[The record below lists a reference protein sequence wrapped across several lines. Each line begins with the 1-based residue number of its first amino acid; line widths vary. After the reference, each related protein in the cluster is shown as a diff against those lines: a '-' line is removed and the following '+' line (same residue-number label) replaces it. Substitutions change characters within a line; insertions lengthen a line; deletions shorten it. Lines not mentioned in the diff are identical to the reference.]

1 MDFKKLAVLMLVVS
15 LFVVAGCGSSDD
27 DDQYFSKNKG
37 GSSNA
42 TGSGGSGGAS
52 GPTGTASISGKV
64 TMTGKVASGDL
75 ITFDADPVCKAQHAK
90 PEKDQ
95 LVVADAKGDLANVFV
110 YVKDGAANYPAPST
124 PVTLLQKGCLY
135 HPRVMGI
142 QVNQPLIIM
151 NGDPTLHNVHCMA
164 TINDSFNVGQPTQ
177 GMTSQ
182 KTFSKPEVLVKFKCD
197 VHSWMH
203 AAMGVVTN
211 PFFAVSGDDGTFKIS
226 GLPAG
231 TYSLVAVHE
240 KFGESQPAQVTVKD
254 GEAATANFTFVAQ

>member
-1 MDFKKLAVLMLVVS
+1 MKKILALTLMASLLVM
-15 LFVVAGCGSSDD
+15 AGCGGGDD
-27 DDQYFSKNKG
+27 DDQYFSKNRG
-37 GSSNA
+37 GSSA
-42 TGSGGSGGAS
+42 SSGSGGSGAS
-52 GPTGTASISGKV
+52 GPTGTASIAGKV
-64 TMTGKVASGDL
+64 VLTGKAAPNEV
-75 ITFDADPVCKAQHAK
+75 ITFDADPVCKSQHATAGHN
-90 PEKDQ
+90 E
-95 LVVADAKGDLANVFV
+95 VVLTDAKGDLANVFV

-164 TINDSFNVGQPTQ
+164 KINDAFNVGQPSQ
-177 GMTSQ
+177 NMTSE
-182 KTFSKPEVLVKFKCD
+182 KKFDKPEVLVPFKCD

-203 AAMGVVTN
+203 ADIGVVSN
-211 PFFAVSGDDGTFKIS
+211 PFFAITGTDGTFKIA

-240 KFGESQPAQVTVKD
+240 KYGESQPTQVTVKD
-254 GEAATANFTFVAQ
+254 GEAATANFTFAAQ